1 LKRVAAGQVA
11 MQKLSLGFPVR
22 LHDIL
27 IESELLALAI
37 GLQHPR
43 SGLEVQLR
51 KKFPD
56 YLLAI

>member
-1 LKRVAAGQVA
+1 